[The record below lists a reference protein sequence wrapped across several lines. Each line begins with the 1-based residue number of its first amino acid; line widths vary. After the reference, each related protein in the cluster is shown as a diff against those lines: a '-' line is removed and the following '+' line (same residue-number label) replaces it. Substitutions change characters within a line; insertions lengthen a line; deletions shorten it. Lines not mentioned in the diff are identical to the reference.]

1 MHARTSFIKTW
12 VIAHLAFAAVLA
24 ALLLPTRANADAF
37 ANYHAAGSF
46 SLPSS
51 GPFDTLPD
59 GRVVVLAGDSVR
71 VETASGSHTFA
82 TVGTLPDAHISS
94 FGAAFLRVSPNG
106 SQIAV
111 GNNGGTSPDF
121 VYQVGVF
128 PFPALSGGKWFN
140 AIHSDAEWI
149 DEQYIALTA
158 GDVVTF
164 SQPSFVTRL
173 DTLSASTTSPAN
185 PTFINNIGG
194 ASAGIAFD
202 AARDLFTGNG
212 SASSGPSVTGQI
224 KAFSQSAWS
233 AAITNGT
240 PINFETAPTAKSIG
254 IVLSAAPLGFDAAGD
269 LLVGGGDFSGVG
281 NYAAIVRASA
291 VATALGGG
299 AAVNPAD
306 PTQVL
311 RLDPEPMSSDKFYS
325 IVANPARNEVEV
337 VNFGS
342 TAAYVYSANAVSN
355 APAMPAWAACALAMA
370 LALTGL
376 GRRATRR
383 LAAS

>member
-12 VIAHLAFAAVLA
+12 VIAHLAFATVVA
-24 ALLLPTRANADAF
+24 ALLLPARANADAF
-37 ANYHAAGSF
+37 ANYHAASSF
-46 SLPSS
+46 TLPASA

-59 GRVVVLAGDSVR
+59 GRVVVLVGDSVR
-71 VETASGSHTFA
+71 VETVSGSDTFT
-82 TVGTLPDAHISS
+82 TVGTLPDAHIPS

-121 VYQVGVF
+121 IYQVGVF
-128 PFPALSGGKWFN
+128 PFPALSGGRWLN
-140 AIHSDAEWI
+140 ANHSDGEWM

-173 DTLSASTTSPAN
+173 DTHSASTTSPAN

-202 AARDLFTGNG
+202 AAHDLFTGNG

-224 KAFSQSAWS
+224 KAFSQAAWQ

-240 PINFETAPTAKSIG
+240 PINFEMAPTAIRIG
-254 IVLSAAPLGFDAAGD
+254 VVLSAAPLGFDAAGD

-281 NYAAIVRASA
+281 NYAAVVRASA
-291 VATALGGG
+291 VAAALSG
-299 AAVNPAD
+299 AAINAAD
-306 PTQVL
+306 PAQVL
-311 RLDPEPMSSDKFYS
+311 RLDPEPMSTDKFYT
-325 IVANPARNEVEV
+325 IVANTARNEVDV

-342 TAAYVYSANAVSN
+342 STAYVYSANAAPN
-355 APAMPAWAACALAMA
+355 APATPAWAACALAMA
-370 LALTGL
+370 LALTGM
-376 GRRATRR
+376 RRRTARR
-383 LAAS
+383 LTAY